1 MTEEQ
6 YNLAKL
12 MYVEQQKS
20 LTYIAKTLHVDRG
33 KLSKQLKADNVKI
46 INKQNLTKFNQDVF
60 EVIDTE
66 EKAYWLGFLYAD
78 GYVGAD
84 NNIIELSLK
93 SSDIQHLKKFKKFLE
108 FDENKTIFCDSVRCR
123 LNFRNKKLKNDL
135 IKLGCTPR
143 KSLTLTFPN
152 SNQLPN
158 HLLLPFTRGYV
169 DGDGSVM
176 IGHRNVPR
184 LNVLG
189 THDFL
194 TSLVENNGWKQN
206 KIRYKNRD
214 ANTGV
219 CSIEWCGKYVM
230 QYLDLLYED
239 ANIYLDRK
247 YEKYQLLKAMN

>member
-6 YNLAKL
+6 YNLAKSL
-12 MYVEQQKS
+12 YIEQQKS
-20 LTYIAKTLHVDRG
+20 LTYIAKVLHIDRG
-33 KLSKQLKADNVKI
+33 KLSKQLKADNVEI
-46 INKQNLTKFNQDVF
+46 INRQNLTKFNQNVF

-78 GYVGAD
+78 GYVGTN

-93 SSDIQHLKKFKKFLE
+93 SDDAQHLNKFKKFLE
-108 FDENKTIFCDSVRCR
+108 FDENKTIFCDSIRCR
-123 LNFRNKKLKNDL
+123 LNFRNKKLRSDL
-135 IKLGCTPR
+135 IKLGCTPK

-152 SNQLPN
+152 SNQLPTD
-158 HLLLPFTRGYV
+158 LLLPFTRGYV

-184 LNVLG
+184 LNILG
-189 THDFL
+189 THEFL

-206 KIRYKNRD
+206 KIRYKNKD
-214 ANTGV
+214 TNTGV
-219 CSIEWCGKYVM
+219 CSTEWCGKYVM